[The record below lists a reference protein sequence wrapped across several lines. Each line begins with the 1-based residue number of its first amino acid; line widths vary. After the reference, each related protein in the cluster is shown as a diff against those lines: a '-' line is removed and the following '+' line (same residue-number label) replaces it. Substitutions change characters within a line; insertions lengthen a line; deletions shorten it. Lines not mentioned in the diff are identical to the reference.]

1 MEYERAEQVMD
12 KWVNFL
18 SEYISDY
25 PDDYS
30 IAMCDELHEAYN
42 KIKNG

>member
-1 MEYERAEQVMD
+1 MDYEQAEQVMD

-18 SEYISDY
+18 YEYISDY

-30 IAMCDELHEAYN
+30 IAMCDELYTAYN